1 MIVWALLLSV
11 LEGYLF
17 GSINSSIVV
26 SKLKRNDIRKHGSGN
41 AGATN
46 TLRVMGKAAAAAVV
60 IGDALKAV
68 ITYFVAFGIAK
79 AFGLDAEMTMYCKYL
94 AALFTVLGHNFPVFF
109 GFRGGKGILTS
120 TTVIF
125 LFDWRIGLMVL
136 LLGVAVIALTR
147 YVSVGSM
154 LGCVLYPMFVYAFNS
169 GETLLYKKLHL
180 VLALILGVLGV
191 LRHRTNIQKL
201 LAGKESRIGEKSKT
215 AEGKAE

>member
-1 MIVWALLLSV
+1 MIWAFVLCV
-11 LEGYLF
+11 LEGYF
-17 GSINSSIVV
+17 IGSINSSIVL
-26 SKLKRNDIRKHGSGN
+26 SKLKKNDIRKHGSGN

-68 ITYFVAFGIAK
+68 ITFFVAAGIAK
-79 AFGLDAEMTMYCKYL
+79 GFALSAEMTEYCKYL

-109 GFRGGKGILTS
+109 GFKGGKGILTS

-136 LLGVAVIALTR
+136 LVGVALIVLTR

-154 LGCVLYPMFVYAFNS
+154 SGCVLYPMFVFAFNS
-169 GETLLYKKLHL
+169 GETLFYQKMQL
-180 VLALILGVLGV
+180 VLALILGLLGIW
-191 LRHRTNIQKL
+191 RHRSNIRKL
-201 LAGKESRIGEKSKT
+201 LKGTESRIGEKAKNT
-215 AEGKAE
+215 EGGAS

>member
-1 MIVWALLLSV
+1 MTVWALLLSV

-26 SKLKRNDIRKHGSGN
+26 SKLKRNDIRQHGSGN

-60 IGDALKAV
+60 VGDALKAV
-68 ITYFVAFGIAK
+68 ITYFVAGGIAN
-79 AFGLDAEMTMYCKYL
+79 AFGLDAASTMYCKYL
-94 AALFTVLGHNFPVFF
+94 AALFTVLGHNFPIFF

-136 LLGVAVIALTR
+136 LLGIALIVLTR

-154 LGCVLYPMFVYAFNS
+154 VGCVLYPMFVYAFGT
-169 GETLLYKKLHL
+169 GETLPYKKWHL
-180 VLALILGVLGV
+180 LLALILGVLGIW
-191 LRHRTNIQKL
+191 RHRNNIQKL
-201 LAGKESRIGEKSKT
+201 LKGKESRIGEKSKT
-215 AEGKAE
+215 TEGKTE

>member
-1 MIVWALLLSV
+1 MTVWALLLSV

-26 SKLKRNDIRKHGSGN
+26 SKLKRNDIRQHGSGN

-60 IGDALKAV
+60 VGDALKAV
-68 ITYFVAFGIAK
+68 VTYFVAAGIAG
-79 AFGLDAEMTMYCKYL
+79 AFHLDPANTMYCKYL

-136 LLGVAVIALTR
+136 LLGIALIVLTR

-154 LGCVLYPMFVYAFNS
+154 VGCVLYPMLVYAF
-169 GETLLYKKLHL
+169 GTGKTLPYKKWHL
-180 VLALILGVLGV
+180 LLALILGVLGIV
-191 LRHRTNIQKL
+191 RHRKNIQKL
-201 LAGKESRIGEKSKT
+201 LKGKESRIGEKSKT
-215 AEGKAE
+215 AEGTAV

>member
-11 LEGYLF
+11 LEGYLL

-26 SKLKRNDIRKHGSGN
+26 SKLKRNDIRQHGSGN

-60 IGDALKAV
+60 VGDALKAV

-125 LFDWRIGLMVL
+125 LFDWRIGIMVL
-136 LLGVAVIALTR
+136 LLGVAIIALTR

-154 LGCVLYPMFVYAFNS
+154 LGCVLYPMFVFAFNS

-180 VLALILGVLGV
+180 VLALVLGILGIW
-191 LRHRTNIQKL
+191 RHRSNIQKL
-201 LAGKESRIGEKSKT
+201 LAGQESRIGEKSKI
-215 AEGKAE
+215 AEGKTE